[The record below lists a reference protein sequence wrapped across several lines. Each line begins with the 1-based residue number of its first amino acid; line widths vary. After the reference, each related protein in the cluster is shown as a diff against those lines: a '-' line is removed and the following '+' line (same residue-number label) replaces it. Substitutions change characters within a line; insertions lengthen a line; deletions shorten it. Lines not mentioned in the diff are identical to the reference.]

1 MFERIDCATIL
12 GVIRKHQC
20 NLDSCI
26 DDLLII
32 NPEPVKTDLKVDQ
45 RTLILDKE
53 NDLQDTLQEPIL
65 VATKIDI
72 KPPVEDHLELNELN
86 PSTTILPTKPKSAEL
101 LVDYIGL
108 ISPTKLEDKSS
119 SAPPSPHAVDQD
131 RKHAT
136 KLEEKRRLTKLKQVR
151 KPKKKS
157 KAISLEEMVG
167 TIPFV
172 DSHAVDIDRETQ
184 LLQKVSEL
192 QSITE
197 RIEEEKKNAMKWC
210 VDQMQQMREEIK
222 TKDEKIQQ
230 AEMEMQ
236 RQEEEILRLKGVIE
250 QQQTQE
256 TKLQQLLTTSKDVI
270 VEGVQ
275 TLGRN
280 VAKVTE
286 KGWNKVQIEFRKE
299 DKEWIV
305 LEKMK
310 EFALNLKQEIN
321 TLLTRDR
328 QAQRECQAEEQQ
340 IKEQEQITL
349 DTYKQ
354 EEERQAKEKEEVEQ
368 ATKASLQSYAAEYY
382 IKQD

>member
-1 MFERIDCATIL
+1 
-12 GVIRKHQC
+12 
-20 NLDSCI
+20 
-26 DDLLII
+26 
-32 NPEPVKTDLKVDQ
+32 
-45 RTLILDKE
+45 
-53 NDLQDTLQEPIL
+53 
-65 VATKIDI
+65 
-72 KPPVEDHLELNELN
+72 
-86 PSTTILPTKPKSAEL
+86 
-101 LVDYIGL
+101 
-108 ISPTKLEDKSS
+108 LEDKSS

-236 RQEEEILRLKGVIE
+236 KQEEEILRLKGVIE